1 MVIEVELVKVAVY
14 AYQTDKHD
22 KETADFIL
30 EQVLELVKDWHVVEH
45 DEEERTRMTGGW
57 WCHMV
62 DEVRILQV

>member
-30 EQVLELVKDWHVVEH
+30 EQVLELVKD
-45 DEEERTRMTGGW
+45 
-57 WCHMV
+57 
-62 DEVRILQV
+62 